1 MPLDKSCDK
10 KAVSRNI
17 SRMVKKEKKPQKQ
30 AVAIALSVFKRACGM
45 KDEEVLDEEGFGLA
59 GPPQLYSPNRVPPKR
74 GDDGRPRHSKNRSG
88 KEKRKTGVFV
98 DPESGVHYLSVEQFF
113 EQVHQ
118 RGFDMVKAQSATH
131 KLGTSP
137 SSSTKQAPEDKKKR
151 TKFRA
156 KPTGK

>member
-17 SRMVKKEKKPQKQ
+17 SRLVKKEKKPQKQ
-30 AVAIALSVFKRACGM
+30 AVAIALSVFRKACGM
-45 KDEEVLDEEGFGLA
+45 SEEGFGLA

-74 GDDGRPRHSKNRSG
+74 PDDPMRPRHSKNRSG

-118 RGFDMVKAQSATH
+118 RGFDMVPPQSAH

-137 SSSTKQAPEDKKKR
+137 SSSTKQKPEDRKKR
-151 TKFRA
+151 AKFRA